1 MATMVLTNEQV
12 MALVMQLPPE
22 SKRLILEA
30 LKAENEPVI
39 EPQIVDKE
47 GVLVV
52 RAPLLQDIS
61 DIVEQEREARI
72 ATLLAEIPS

>member
-1 MATMVLTNEQV
+1 MATVVLTNEQV

-30 LKAENEPVI
+30 LKSENEPVI
-39 EPQIVDKE
+39 VDKE
-47 GVLVV
+47 GILVV

-61 DIVEQEREARI
+61 DIVEQERGARV
-72 ATLLAEIPS
+72 AALLAEIPL